1 MDEKQIEVF
10 RNQLSSG
17 TSLSGS
23 LLPKLLD
30 GLTPQE
36 LAQLRSKALEG
47 HLGIELERLKMQDR
61 LSASQT
67 EIDAFISTVARLER
81 QTNSPF
87 ASYKADF
94 SAKGASGETTI
105 TSKRVASWP
114 QLSMPTPGIR
124 MFAYCAPSGT
134 RSSKPSPKV
143 GPSRRGITATER
155 RSPARLSGEGFLGK
169 QFELVYCACA
179 LPCGYRR
186 RFGNGNK
193 AALR

>member
-105 TSKRVASWP
+105 TSKKGCFVATAIYADARHPNVCLLRTFRHSFLETFP
-114 QLSMPTPGIR
+114 QGRNFSAWYYRNGEALS
-124 MFAYCAPSGT
+124 
-134 RSSKPSPKV
+134 
-143 GPSRRGITATER
+143 
-155 RSPARLSGEGFLGK
+155 RSPIGRGFLGK
-169 QFELVYCACA
+169 AIRVGLLCLCAS
-179 LPCGYRR
+179 
-186 RFGNGNK
+186 
-193 AALR
+193 LRLSSPLWKRK